1 MIRVSNKRKW
11 QSTTTETQLF
21 KDHSITAN
29 NMARGGSNDEHPYG
43 LNEVDDF
50 AQKRGEILLSQS
62 TLNKKQHSYDS
73 DEELADNGEEEIM
86 GIDESDD
93 DNEEDASDYEVKT
106 EDVHKKVFG
115 RRMEPTQNSDEEDF
129 DGEGDEEDLQ
139 WGTTKNEYYGAD
151 DLDDDDEAKEIEK
164 EALRQQ
170 KLHLD
175 ELHMQDFLD
184 DEVENEW
191 VKKAKDYDMEK
202 FKESTSM
209 KSTDAST
216 EDIKN
221 IFQMDEES
229 KKDFIKTSFPE
240 FFPLSSEFAKLNNK
254 LEELNANPNAQESH
268 VLNIKKSALNAYIS
282 VIASYFALFLNELK
296 NNIDEFYTMKDH
308 PVMESILTLKEIW
321 RQADE
326 LPNELEMPDQVMNS
340 EDGQEIDQEH
350 SDGELDQVS
359 GLDEDILAATVP
371 IDNEGESSS
380 DDEGSEDDDGSEEE
394 DGEQQQQADFGIDIS
409 ASRVPQ
415 NGNKKTRDMDNDF
428 LETDINDVD
437 AAEKRARKKT
447 LRFYTSKIDQA
458 DLKKLERFKGDDDI
472 PYKERLFER
481 QQRLLEEARK
491 RGQNNGKDDE
501 HDLDTGDYNSDDEK
515 VASSVNTGGQKDD
528 YYNQVKNKKLYKK
541 LARSKAHEEAIIA
554 SKEGKLAEA
563 AENIGEG
570 GKRAINYQ
578 ILKNKGLTPKRHKDN
593 RNSRVKK
600 RKKYEQAQ
608 KKLKSV
614 RQVYSGGQSGAY
626 EGEKTGI
633 KKNLVKSVKFKN

>member
-1 MIRVSNKRKW
+1 
-11 QSTTTETQLF
+11 
-21 KDHSITAN
+21 
-29 NMARGGSNDEHPYG
+29 MARGGSDDEHPYG

-50 AQKRGEILLSQS
+50 AQKRGEILLNQS

-86 GIDESDD
+86 GIDESDED
-93 DNEEDASDYEVKT
+93 DNEGDASDYEVKT
-106 EDVHKKVFG
+106 EDVHRKVFG
-115 RRMEPTQNSDEEDF
+115 RRMEPTQNSDDEDLEGEED
-129 DGEGDEEDLQ
+129 DEDLQ

-170 KLHLD
+170 KLHLE

-216 EDIKN
+216 DDIKN
-221 IFQMDEES
+221 IFQMDEEA

-240 FFPLSSEFAKLNNK
+240 FFPLAGEFTKLNGK
-254 LEELNANPNAQESH
+254 LEELNAKADAQDSH
-268 VLNIKKSALNAYIS
+268 ILNIKKSALNAYIS

-296 NNIDEFYTMKDH
+296 NNIDEFHTMKDH

-326 LPNELEMPDQVMNS
+326 LPDELELPEEDMNL
-340 EDGQEIDQEH
+340 EDGQEIDQEQ
-350 SDGELDQVS
+350 SDAELEEVS
-359 GLDEDILAATVP
+359 EMDENILAATVP
-371 IDNEGESSS
+371 IDSEGESSG
-380 DDEGSEDDDGSEEE
+380 DDEGSENDVEDEE
-394 DGEQQQQADFGIDIS
+394 EQQQTDFGIDIS
-409 ASRVPQ
+409 ASRVSK
-415 NGNKKTRDMDNDF
+415 NENKKAREVDNDF

-437 AAEKRARKKT
+437 AAEKKARKKT

-491 RGQNNGKDDE
+491 RGQKTGKDEE
-501 HDLDTGDYNSDDEK
+501 HDLDAHDYNSDDEN
-515 VASSVNTGGQKDD
+515 VASSVNADGQTND
-528 YYNQVKNKKLYKK
+528 YYSQVKNSKLNKK
-541 LARSKAHEEAIIA
+541 LARTKAHEEAVIA
-554 SKEGKLAEA
+554 AKEGKLAEA
-563 AENIGEG
+563 AENIGED

-600 RKKYEQAQ
+600 RKKYEKAQ